1 MKDTRILLQAT
12 LDAIETLN
20 TARRSIDGVNA
31 VTGVLWRAADV
42 LGQDARLML
51 TGADEEVQA

>member
-1 MKDTRILLQAT
+1 VTPLDTLQAT

-31 VTGVLWRAADV
+31 VTGVLWRAANV
-42 LGQDARLML
+42 LERDARRML
-51 TGADEEVQA
+51 TGPGVAVQL